1 MSDIFREIDEELR
14 RDNWQQLWTRYGR
27 YVIALAVLAVVVTA
41 AAVAWRE
48 YRLHQRE
55 AEGVRYASAIDLA
68 RQGKNT
74 EAAEALAALAQG
86 ASSGR
91 AALARL
97 EEAAAKVK
105 AGDVDGAIA
114 AYDRLVADSATD
126 AVFRDIATLY
136 GARYRLDK
144 GDTAKAIA
152 QLQPLTNASSPWH
165 GLALEMT
172 AAAELKAGDTAKARA
187 DFEQLAKDSAVSQ
200 GVRQRAN
207 EMLATIAP

>member
-14 RDNWQQLWTRYGR
+14 RDNWQQLWARYGR
-27 YVIALAVLAVVVTA
+27 YVLALAVLTVVVTA
-41 AAVAWRE
+41 GAMAWRE
-48 YRLHQRE
+48 YQTRQRE
-55 AEGVRYASAIDLA
+55 AEGVRYAVALDLA

-74 EAAEALAALAQG
+74 DAAEAFSALAQR
-86 ASSGR
+86 ASAGR

-114 AYDRLVADSATD
+114 VYDRIAADGAAD
-126 AVFRDIATLY
+126 PVFRDIATLFS
-136 GARYRLDK
+136 ARYSLDK
-144 GDTAKAIA
+144 GDTAGVIA
-152 QLQPLTNASSPWH
+152 RLQALTNAASPWH

-172 AAAELKAGDTAKARA
+172 AAAELKAGDVAKARA
-187 DFEQLAKDSAVSQ
+187 DFDTLAKDNSVSQ
-200 GVRQRAN
+200 GVRQRAT